1 MSCLADCR
9 AATEADFDQQPLYAW
24 IIQVSGGHGVNRQQ
38 WKDLLEGIGFLA
50 IIASLVFVGL
60 ETRNG
65 ANQTLL
71 NTQAMEISAYQEL
84 TNSISEMNSLSLQS
98 EHAANVMANIFD
110 TPSSE
115 DFVKFAVLINRLR
128 HGDMAYFM
136 YEKGVIDEDRLR
148 STLMPLPLHGTENRE
163 FWRANKRSFVKSYQD
178 YIDRLI
184 EEDVFSSPEL
194 Q

>member
-1 MSCLADCR
+1 M
-9 AATEADFDQQPLYAW
+9 
-24 IIQVSGGHGVNRQQ
+24 NRQQ

-84 TNSISEMNSLSLQS
+84 TNSISEMNALAIQS
-98 EHAANVMANIFD
+98 EHSATVMANIFGVAD
-110 TPSSE
+110 PEEFMVFTI
-115 DFVKFAVLINRLR
+115 LINRLR

-136 YEKGVIDEDRLR
+136 YEKGVIDEDRLL
-148 STLMPLPLHGTENRE
+148 STLRPLPLHSADTRA
-163 FWRANKRSFVKSYQD
+163 FWQANKISFVKPYQD
-178 YIDRLI
+178 YIDQLI
-184 EEDVFSSPEL
+184 KQEFFGAAEL

>member
-1 MSCLADCR
+1 M
-9 AATEADFDQQPLYAW
+9 
-24 IIQVSGGHGVNRQQ
+24 NRQQ

-65 ANQTLL
+65 ANQTTL

-84 TNSISEMNSLSLQS
+84 TNNISDMNALAFQS
-98 EHAANVMANIFD
+98 EHSATVMANVFD
-110 TPSSE
+110 VPSAE
-115 DFVKFAVLINRLR
+115 EFMTFTVLINRLR

-136 YEKGVIDEDRLR
+136 YQKGVIDEDRLL
-148 STLMPLPLHGTENRE
+148 STLRPLPLGGAEGRA
-163 FWRANKRSFVKSYQD
+163 FWQANKVSFVRPYQD

-184 EEDVFSSPEL
+184 EEGFFGPAAL
-194 Q
+194 LR

>member
-1 MSCLADCR
+1 MLEAALCLRQYRTGDEC
-9 AATEADFDQQPLYAW
+9 
-24 IIQVSGGHGVNRQQ
+24 VNRQQ

-84 TNSISEMNSLSLQS
+84 TNNISEMNALAFES
-98 EHAANVMANIFD
+98 EYAADVMANIFD
-110 TPSSE
+110 VPDGEEFMRFS
-115 DFVKFAVLINRLR
+115 VLINRLR
-128 HGDMAYFM
+128 HGDMAFFM
-136 YEKGVIDEDRLR
+136 YQKGVIDEDRLL
-148 STLMPLPLHGTENRE
+148 STLRPLPLQSKGGQD
-163 FWRANKRSFVKSYQD
+163 FWRANKISFVKPYQD

-184 EEDVFSSPEL
+184 ERDFFGSADL
-194 Q
+194 R